1 MLVEGNNALAFP
13 TAEENRASLEDRA
26 LTGKLHDRA
35 SNLIKNKGKNHQF
48 LGLKGDKFYGLRFT
62 TPEGRED
69 VFVVYWRDFEHAKT
83 SFQIG
88 LASADY
94 FLLCASDLCA
104 TFVVDRNP
112 EADFIDETNFRM
124 NRWDRLNAVCRNF
137 TSRVDKERA
146 LEFIRKIL
154 SGEIHGQE
162 IKSVSETCNFV
173 PQPPQTQVAAS

>member
-13 TAEENRASLEDRA
+13 TAEENRVNLEDRA
-26 LTGKLHDRA
+26 LTGKLHYEA
-35 SNLIKNKGKNHQF
+35 TKLIDIKGKNHQF
-48 LGLKGDKFYGLRFT
+48 LGLKGDKFYGLRFA

-69 VFVVYWRDFEHAKT
+69 VFVVYCRDYNGAKT

-88 LASADY
+88 LARQDY
-94 FLLCASDLCA
+94 FLLCASDICA

-124 NRWDRLNAVCRNF
+124 NRWDRLNAVYRNF

-146 LEFIRKIL
+146 LEFIGKIK

-162 IKSVSETCNFV
+162 INSVSETV
-173 PQPPQTQVAAS
+173 VAS